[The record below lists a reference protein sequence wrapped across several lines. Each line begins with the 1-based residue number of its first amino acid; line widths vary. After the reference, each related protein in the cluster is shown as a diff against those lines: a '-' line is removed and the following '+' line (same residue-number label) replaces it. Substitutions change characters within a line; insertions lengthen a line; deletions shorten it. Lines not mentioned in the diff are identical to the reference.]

1 MKLDIF
7 TEIQKRDCEAN
18 GGFAQLLEES
28 LEQARVADQAGF
40 ECWWQVEHHCTPDFS
55 YSSCPEMILQEVAR
69 ATTRL
74 RIGHAGVLAP
84 FEINHPLRAA
94 ERTALLDVLSGGRLE
109 VGLAKSGGKE
119 WDTFGVS
126 EEQAARDLAE
136 MTRLLPKAWT
146 EVPFAW
152 DSPRF
157 RVAER
162 DVLPKPLQRPHPR
175 LWHTCSSPAAFVR
188 AGELGVGV
196 LATTL
201 FAPLEVL
208 ATMIESY
215 RTTLRACREP
225 AGHTPNDQVGVFTF
239 VHAAKTE
246 REAIESGA
254 PQAAL
259 WYVSSAPRVFNVPR
273 DIFYT
278 AIRGSTD
285 PRSQGSIAALTEAER
300 PDATDTTDPN
310 PVVALLKRDFAG
322 ETISNE
328 EIFETI
334 GKLDSVVIGDVETCR
349 RKMAGFR
356 DIGVDRLMC
365 LMQMGNV
372 PQNAVLSSIRLAGE
386 RLIPHFA

>member
-152 DSPRF
+152 DPPRF

-201 FAPLEVL
+201 FAPLDVL

>member
-1 MKLDIF
+1 
-7 TEIQKRDCEAN
+7 
-18 GGFAQLLEES
+18 
-28 LEQARVADQAGF
+28 
-40 ECWWQVEHHCTPDFS
+40 
-55 YSSCPEMILQEVAR
+55 
-69 ATTRL
+69 
-74 RIGHAGVLAP
+74 
-84 FEINHPLRAA
+84 
-94 ERTALLDVLSGGRLE
+94 
-109 VGLAKSGGKE
+109 
-119 WDTFGVS
+119 
-126 EEQAARDLAE
+126 
-136 MTRLLPKAWT
+136 
-146 EVPFAW
+146 
-152 DSPRF
+152 
-157 RVAER
+157 
-162 DVLPKPLQRPHPR
+162 
-175 LWHTCSSPAAFVR
+175 
-188 AGELGVGV
+188 
-196 LATTL
+196 
-201 FAPLEVL
+201 
-208 ATMIESY
+208 
-215 RTTLRACREP
+215 
-225 AGHTPNDQVGVFTF
+225 VFTF

-365 LMQMGNV
+365 LMQMGSV